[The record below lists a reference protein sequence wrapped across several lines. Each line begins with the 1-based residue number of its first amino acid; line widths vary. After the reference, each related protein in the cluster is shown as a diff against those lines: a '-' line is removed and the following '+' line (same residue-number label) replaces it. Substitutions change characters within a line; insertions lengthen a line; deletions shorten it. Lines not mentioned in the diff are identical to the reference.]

1 MNPSIRQLTRN
12 AIVAAMYVVLTLTPP
27 LNAISFLAI
36 QFRISEALLVLV
48 WFRKE
53 YAIGILIGTFF
64 ANVFGPLSGG
74 FAFIDAILGTLVT
87 LLALTWMQRIKL
99 KGLGLLGPIV
109 LNSIYLGLFLPFAL
123 GIPFTIIEVGGIA
136 LTVALGEAAVVFGLG
151 LPLYWIIS
159 RQANLKNLMV
169 K

>member
-12 AIVAAMYVVLTLTPP
+12 AIVASMYVVLTLIPP

-74 FAFIDAILGTLVT
+74 FAFIDAILGTFVT
-87 LLALTWMQRIKL
+87 FLALNWMQRMKV
-99 KGLGLLGPIV
+99 KSLGLLGPIM
-109 LNSIYLGLFLPFAL
+109 LNGIYLGLFLPFAL
-123 GIPFTIIEVGGIA
+123 GIPFTLIEMGGIA

-159 RQANLKNLMV
+159 RQANFKNIIV